1 MSTWADRTADR
12 SPSVQRS
19 RDRSVK
25 QAKVLVD
32 AGRRL
37 VLEKGHNFTINELVK
52 EAGVAL
58 QTFYR
63 YFAGKDELMLAV
75 LEDLIADACE
85 LYRTHVAGIEDP
97 VERRHDYI
105 TSVFALLDDP
115 VMMSGARFVASEHWR
130 LAQSFPDEVAQATR
144 PFADMLGTEII
155 AGTEAGEL
163 RSADP
168 ERDAWLIAQM
178 VLSVFHQRCYQT
190 TDDSRLATDVWR
202 FCLTALGGRVD

>member
-85 LYRTHVAGIEDP
+85 LYRAHVAGIEDP
-97 VERRHDYI
+97 VERLHDYI
-105 TSVFALLDDP
+105 TSVFALLDNP

-130 LAQSFPDEVAQATR
+130 LSQSFPGEVAQATR
-144 PFADMLGTEII
+144 PFADMLETEIT

-178 VLSVFHQRCYQT
+178 VLSVFHQRSYQT
-190 TDDSRLATDVWR
+190 IDDPRLAADVWR
-202 FCLTALGGRVD
+202 FCLAALGGAAD